1 MIVLDT
7 SVVIAYLVRTEPRHE
22 EVADW
27 IDRGEDDF
35 VSTPLALAEMDHLI
49 RRMGRE
55 RGGRALREEVR
66 AGAFRVLWWD
76 RAVEDSLDA
85 IEHAGRPEIGLTDAS
100 LMALARFVRTNRIAT
115 LDERH
120 FRWLRPL
127 TGEPAFTI
135 LPADAL

>member
-1 MIVLDT
+1 VIVLDT
-7 SVVIAYLVRTEPRHE
+7 SVAIAYLVRTEPRHE

-27 IDRGEDDF
+27 IDASDEDF

-55 RGGRALREEVR
+55 RGARALRDELR
-66 AGAFRVLWWD
+66 AGAFRVVWWD
-76 RAVEDSLDA
+76 RAVEESLEAVDR
-85 IEHAGRPEIGLTDAS
+85 AGRPEIGLTAAS
-100 LMALARFVRTNRIAT
+100 LIALARFVGTSRVAT

-127 TGEPAFTI
+127 TGEPAFTL
-135 LPADAL
+135 LPSDAH